1 MLLFGPSGN
10 SDIFYSQGYKSSLE
24 MPAWLSAMGLEAYEY
39 SCTRGVRFGPENAQK
54 LGSIAKEHNIKL
66 SVHAPYF
73 INFASIDPEM
83 ITKSEKYVFD
93 TIEAAQYLCAD
104 RVVIHMGSPGKSD
117 RKEAFERLYGNIYAL
132 VEKLKAINSK
142 VHLCPETMG
151 KKNQIG
157 SLEEVLQV
165 CLIDDSL
172 IPTIDFGHL
181 HAVDNGALKTKDD
194 FKRIFEMILN
204 KLGDKRGRLLHM
216 HYSRIE
222 YTLKGGEKKHWTYE
236 HRQFGP
242 DFEFL
247 AECLLE
253 YKIEGTLIAETM
265 GTMAEDA
272 VKLKSIYHKFKD
284 DSLFTLVNI

>member
-10 SDIFYSQGYKSSLE
+10 SEIFYQQGHKSSLE
-24 MPAWLSAMGLEAYEY
+24 MPPWLRAMNLGAYEY
-39 SCTRGVRFGPENAQK
+39 SCTRGVRLGPETAKK
-54 LGSIAKEHNIKL
+54 LGSIAVENNIKL

-83 ITKSEKYVFD
+83 IKKSETYILD
-93 TIEAAQYLCAD
+93 TVAAAEHLQAD
-104 RVVIHMGSPGKSD
+104 RVIVHVGSPSKAD
-117 RKEAFERLYGNIYAL
+117 REEAYNRVYKNLYGM
-132 VEKLKAINSK
+132 VEKLKLIGSK

-157 SLEEVLQV
+157 SLDEVLQL

-181 HAVDNGALKTKDD
+181 HAVNNGSLQKKDD
-194 FKRIFEMILN
+194 FKRIFECILN

-216 HYSRIE
+216 HYSRVE
-222 YTLKGGEKKHWTYE
+222 YTEKGGEKKHWTFDD
-236 HRQFGP
+236 RQFGP

-247 AECLLE
+247 AECLVE
-253 YKIEGTLIAETM
+253 YKIQGTVIAETA

-272 VKLKSIYHKFKD
+272 VKLMSIYNKIKEHR
-284 DSLFTLVNI
+284 LFTLENI